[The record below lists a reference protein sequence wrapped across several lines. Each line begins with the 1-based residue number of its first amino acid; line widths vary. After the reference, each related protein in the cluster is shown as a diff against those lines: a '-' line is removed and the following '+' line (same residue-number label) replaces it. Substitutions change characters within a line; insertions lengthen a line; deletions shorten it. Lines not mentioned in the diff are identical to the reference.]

1 MSDVKRPRVLVLRG
15 PGILSENE
23 TAQAFATAGFEVHLR
38 NLADLVAEG
47 YREERLSEEYAVLA
61 IPGGASTADELGSG
75 KLLALKIQHLL
86 GWTLTGYAARGGMV
100 IGIGSGFHTLIR
112 LGVFGREIS
121 VTSNGGTASPAG
133 AGGRSLQGWVK
144 VAPIGMTCTWLRG
157 LGVVD
162 LPLRHPEARI
172 VIHPNRKTE
181 TLVKLQRRGL
191 HCLKYE
197 GNPIGSDENIAGL
210 CDLSGR
216 ILGIM
221 PHPESFIRWTAH
233 PEWTTAPQR
242 ANAPG
247 QGLAIFEN
255 AYQEFMR
262 AIQPPA

>member
-1 MSDVKRPRVLVLRG
+1 MNEVLRPRVLVLRG
-15 PGILSENE
+15 PSILCENE

-38 NLADLVAEG
+38 NIDDLVGEG
-47 YREERLSEEYAVLA
+47 YREERLTEEYAVLA

-75 KLLALKIQHLL
+75 KLLALRIQHQL
-86 GWTLTGYAARGGMV
+86 GWTLTAYAARGGLV

-112 LGVFGREIS
+112 LGVFGKEIS
-121 VTSNGGTASPAG
+121 VTANSAASG
-133 AGGRSLQGWVK
+133 SGGGRNLQAWVK
-144 VAPIGMTCTWLRG
+144 VAPIGTVCTWLRG

-162 LPLRHPEARI
+162 LPLRHSDARV

-181 TLVKLQRRGL
+181 TLVKLQRRGM

-197 GNPIGSDENIAGL
+197 GNLIGSEENIAGL
-210 CDLSGR
+210 CDPSGR

-233 PEWTTAPQR
+233 PEWTMAPQR

-247 QGLAIFEN
+247 QGLPIFEN

-262 AIQPPA
+262 AVQPPA